1 MNNIVKK
8 ENGRQPATFG
18 SVVDQIFQNNLNR
31 FFDDE
36 NWGFNGLNRSI
47 AGAQP
52 LVNIRETDKNYEM
65 ELTAPGL
72 KKEDFRLGIEG
83 DLLTVSFEPQA
94 EKKEQKEDGYLKM
107 EYRKQAFSRSFTLD
121 DSIDS
126 EKISARYEDGILR
139 LDLPKK
145 ENARRLSR
153 TISIQ

>member
-1 MNNIVKK
+1 MINIVKR
-8 ENGRQPATFG
+8 ENDRQPITFG

-36 NWGFNGLNRSI
+36 NWGFNGLNRSL

-52 LVNIRETDKNYEM
+52 LANIRETDKSYEM
-65 ELTAPGL
+65 EFIAPGL
-72 KKEDFRLGIEG
+72 KKEDFKLGIEG
-83 DLLTVSFEPQA
+83 DLLTVSFEPEP
-94 EKKEQKEDGYLKM
+94 EKKEEKQDGWLKM
-107 EYRKQAFSRSFTLD
+107 EYRRQAFSRSFTLD

-126 EKISARYEDGILR
+126 GKISARYEDGILH